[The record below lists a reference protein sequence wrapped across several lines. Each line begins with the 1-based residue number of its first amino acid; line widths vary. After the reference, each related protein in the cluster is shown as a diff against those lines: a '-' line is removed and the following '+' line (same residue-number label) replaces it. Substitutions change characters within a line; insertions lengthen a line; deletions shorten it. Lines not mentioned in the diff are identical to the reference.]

1 MRLPVVN
8 RPRLAAL
15 LPLALLTLGALPLA
29 LLSSSAQAKTTDRNA
44 PMDVEADRT
53 DATISDSGDAI
64 LTGNVKI
71 TQGTLDVQADRA
83 VIHRAGGDISE
94 VTLTGNPATLKQVND
109 NGEAMNARAAQ
120 IVYTL
125 SSDLVVLTGGVVV
138 EQPRGTLRGETI
150 KYDLKTGH
158 LDGGGDGK
166 RVQMRIMP
174 KTTSPKTAAPG
185 AAAATPA
192 APTTTAPT
200 PAAPKSK
207 TPG

>member
-1 MRLPVVN
+1 MRLPAVN
-8 RPRLAAL
+8 LLRFAAVMFACPML
-15 LPLALLTLGALPLA
+15 VLGALP
-29 LLSSSAQAKTTDRNA
+29 SSAQAKTTDRNA

-71 TQGTLDVQADRA
+71 TQGTLGVQADRA

-94 VTLTGNPATLKQVND
+94 VTLTGNPATLNQVND
-109 NGEAMNARAAQ
+109 DGEAMHARAAQ

-125 SSDLVVLTGGVVV
+125 SSDLVMLTGGVVV

-174 KTTSPKTAAPG
+174 KTTSSKP
-185 AAAATPA
+185 AAAT
-192 APTTTAPT
+192 TTVPGTT
-200 PAAPKSK
+200 VPKSK

>member
-1 MRLPVVN
+1 MRLPAVN
-8 RPRLAAL
+8 LLRLAAL
-15 LPLALLTLGALPLA
+15 LPLAILTLGALPPAA
-29 LLSSSAQAKTTDRNA
+29 LAKTTDRNA

-94 VTLTGNPATLKQVND
+94 VTLTGNPATLNQVND
-109 NGEAMNARAAQ
+109 NGEAMHARAAQ

-174 KTTSPKTAAPG
+174 RTTSPKP
-185 AAAATPA
+185 AAAATTVPA
-192 APTTTAPT
+192 TTV
-200 PAAPKSK
+200 PKTK